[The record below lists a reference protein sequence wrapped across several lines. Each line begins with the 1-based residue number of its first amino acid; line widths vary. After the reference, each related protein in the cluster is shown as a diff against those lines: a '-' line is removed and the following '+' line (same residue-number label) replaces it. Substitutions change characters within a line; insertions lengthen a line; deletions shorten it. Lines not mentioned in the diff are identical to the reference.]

1 MFSKELEE
9 DIKKLASQYNM
20 SFDDAA
26 HICVKNLFKKEFKKL
41 IDNLSKHIDREEV
54 VYALSVM
61 LNVK

>member
-1 MFSKELEE
+1 
-9 DIKKLASQYNM
+9 M

-61 LNVK
+61 LNAK